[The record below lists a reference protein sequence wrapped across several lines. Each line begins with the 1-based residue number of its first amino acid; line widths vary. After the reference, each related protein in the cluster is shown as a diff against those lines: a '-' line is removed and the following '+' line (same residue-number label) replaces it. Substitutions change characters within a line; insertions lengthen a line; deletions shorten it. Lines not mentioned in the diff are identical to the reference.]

1 MLILNKALDHA
12 EKLVT
17 TTTEK
22 YWMLFSKIRALTKC
36 TALGLRG
43 MNLYGMA

>member
-1 MLILNKALDHA
+1 MLILNKALDRA

-17 TTTEK
+17 TTTEI

-36 TALGLRG
+36 AALGLHG
-43 MNLYGMA
+43 MDLYGMA

>member
-22 YWMLFSKIRALTKC
+22 YWMLFSKIKAFTKC
-36 TALGLRG
+36 TALGLHDIDV
-43 MNLYGMA
+43 YGMA